1 MRKIEEVNK
10 ERKSELQAK
19 EEVVVAEL
27 VEERK
32 DRKGRWLHI
41 KLEPYL
47 KYQFR
52 FSAKTGSKSSVI
64 FSYKAEG
71 CEKTLMKKNDQF
83 YFG

>member
-1 MRKIEEVNK
+1 MRKIEEINK

-47 KYQFR
+47 KY
-52 FSAKTGSKSSVI
+52 
-64 FSYKAEG
+64 
-71 CEKTLMKKNDQF
+71 
-83 YFG
+83 